1 MEKQEFNMVAAIIV
15 VAILAVLTIIFVI
28 GAADVFAKI
37 VVHPNANAYEFS
49 RERILSGKCTI
60 DPFSTLEGHKVE
72 EFRYASPRGYN
83 LFGRIIRADE
93 GRTFPDGKQRTVI
106 LCHGWT
112 SNHVAMLTYGKIY
125 QELGFNIVA
134 YDHRCHGQ
142 SDKEGLHCTMG
153 LIEHQDLIGLA
164 DYVRQFF
171 PEDTI
176 WGLQGESMGSATVML
191 AAPLIPWLSF
201 AVEDCG
207 YSTMRKEMC
216 ANIRTRHLPKFPI
229 VNVGSVILKKR
240 YNLDMDKVCP
250 EKAVAQTGIPMLFCH
265 GGSDTF
271 VPTKMVYD
279 VFDAKKDKKKLH
291 IFEGSEHAESIWD
304 HTDEY
309 RQVVKDFLTEFGII

>member
-1 MEKQEFNMVAAIIV
+1 MVAAIIAAAV
-15 VAILAVLTIIFVI
+15 LAVLLVLVFVV
-28 GAADVFAKI
+28 ADIFAKI
-37 VVHPNANAYEFS
+37 VVHPNAHPYEVS
-49 RERILSGKCTI
+49 RERILNSKCTI
-60 DPFSTLEGHKVE
+60 DPLSVLEGHKVE
-72 EFRYASPRGYN
+72 EFTYASPRGYN

-93 GRTFPDGKQRTVI
+93 ERTFPDGKQRTVI

-112 SNHVAMLTYGKIY
+112 SNHVTMLTYGKIY

-142 SDKEGLHCTMG
+142 SDKDGLHCTMG
-153 LIEHQDLIGLA
+153 MFEHQDLIGLA
-164 DYVRQFF
+164 DYVRRFF

-207 YSTMRKEMC
+207 YSSMRKEMC
-216 ANIRTRHLPKFPI
+216 ANIKTRHLPKFPI
-229 VNVGSVILKKR
+229 VNAGSLILKTR
-240 YNLDMDKVCP
+240 YKLDMDKVRP
-250 EKAVAQTGIPMLFCH
+250 DKAVAQTDIPMLFCH

-271 VPTKMVYD
+271 VPTEMVYD
-279 VFDAKKDKKKLH
+279 VFNAKKDKKKLH